1 MESNV
6 NQFDKRLKSL
16 QTDAKLIKNLAL
28 EPLAYIKNGIPVI
41 FSDDV
46 DILRNISPNACVN
59 LTMVYYDEYGDII
72 NKIVETMTVDEAF
85 AELNSEKF
93 ENCERLDT
101 LLSVRYKMNGWPVRY
116 VQYDLSYVETNESE
130 VNSIKRAFIKFV
142 NGFLNQPVDQQMIN
156 DINVANDMR
165 LNALVD
171 GLEIVID
178 EEKNYK
184 INII

>member
-1 MESNV
+1 
-6 NQFDKRLKSL
+6 
-16 QTDAKLIKNLAL
+16 
-28 EPLAYIKNGIPVI
+28 
-41 FSDDV
+41 
-46 DILRNISPNACVN
+46 
-59 LTMVYYDEYGDII
+59 
-72 NKIVETMTVDEAF
+72 MTVDEAF

-116 VQYDLSYVETNESE
+116 VQYDLSYTETNESE

-165 LNALVD
+165 LNILVD